1 MLLWCLILAVIMSDS
16 PPRKWKLKLFLLLAI
31 LTGGAYFYVQQP
43 GSQAAPSFTTSAVD
57 RGDLEQAILA
67 TGKLEP
73 VLNVE
78 VGSQVSGNLA
88 EVLVDFN
95 SLVTQGQVIARLD
108 TTTFEAN
115 VREAEG
121 ELENADAALELAKV
135 EATRIEQLR
144 ERDLVSQA
152 ELDQARARLL
162 QAQATRNM
170 RQHSLD
176 RAHTELDRC
185 TIISPIDGIVISRN
199 VDVGQTV
206 AASMTAPVLF
216 IIANDL
222 RHMHIH
228 AHVPE
233 ADIGDIREGQRATF
247 TVDAFR
253 QTFTGRVVQVRNQP
267 IIENHVVMYD
277 TIIEVE
283 NPEGILKPGMTAT
296 VSIITAEKPDVLRVR
311 NTALRARLP
320 DALLP
325 PAPAEE
331 PASGDG
337 DWHTVHR
344 VLAPTGRLESVR
356 VRAGMTDGIHTEV
369 LEGLEVGDTLATG
382 VELRNENDARPGTRL
397 FGPEPAQF

>member
-1 MLLWCLILAVIMSDS
+1 MTST
-16 PPRKWKLKLFLLLAI
+16 PPRKWKFKLVVVLALLG
-31 LTGGAYFYVQQP
+31 GGAYYFGFHEP
-43 GSQAAPSFTTSAVD
+43 ASSSAPPLTTVTVD

-95 SLVTQGQVIARLD
+95 SEVREGQVIARLD

-121 ELENADAALELAKV
+121 ELENAEAALELAKV
-135 EATRIEQLR
+135 EANRIEQLHQ
-144 ERDLVSQA
+144 RDLVPQA
-152 ELDQARARLL
+152 ELDQARARLI

-170 RQHSLD
+170 RQHGLD
-176 RAHTELDRC
+176 RARTELDRC
-185 TIISPIDGIVISRN
+185 TITSPIDGIVISRN

-233 ADIGDIREGQRATF
+233 ADIGGIREGQRATF

-283 NPEGILKPGMTAT
+283 NPEGQLKPGMTAT
-296 VSIITAEKPDVLRVR
+296 VSIVTAEKPDVLRVR
-311 NTALRARLP
+311 NVALRARLP
-320 DALLP
+320 DLILP
-325 PAPAEE
+325 LVPPMDEPAP
-331 PASGDG
+331 DG
-337 DWHTVHR
+337 GTWQKVYRLRDGEG
-344 VLAPTGRLESVR
+344 GRDIEI
-356 VRAGMTDGIHTEV
+356 VRALIGMSDGIHTEI
-369 LEGLEVGDTLATG
+369 LGGLEAGDVLATG
-382 VELRNENDARPGTRL
+382 IDLTARTEERTQSRL